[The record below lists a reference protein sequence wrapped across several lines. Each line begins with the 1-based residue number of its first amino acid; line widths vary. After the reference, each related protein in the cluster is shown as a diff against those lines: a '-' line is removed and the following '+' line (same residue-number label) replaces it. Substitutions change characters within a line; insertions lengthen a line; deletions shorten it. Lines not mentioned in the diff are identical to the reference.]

1 MGLEVTRKL
10 QRIGGSVAVTIPA
23 EIAQELSLSPG
34 SEVRL
39 RSEGGRL
46 LLDPVS
52 PRPRQEVVEFM
63 ARFMDEYDA
72 DLRSLADR

>member
-1 MGLEVTRKL
+1 METTRRL
-10 QRIGGSVAVTIPA
+10 QKVGGSIALTIPA
-23 EIAQELSLSPG
+23 EMARELALAPG

-46 LLDPVS
+46 LMDPVS